1 MTVPPESSSGGTS
14 PGWLFK
20 NKDHGKASAAAS
32 LVLFALFLNGFIHF
46 KISSE
51 IYVLFIFCRG

>member
-32 LVLFALFLNGFIHF
+32 LVLFAIFYF
-46 KISSE
+46 E
-51 IYVLFIFCRG
+51 MVLYILRFH